1 MQCNAIAQPRLMWSH
16 RHEIFCVCL
25 RGKILELYSEYKAL
39 QIEKRRSVMVITLHN
54 PPMNASFPAMHLELS
69 HIFSTINRDP
79 DVKVVVLTGAG
90 DRAFSAGGDVKNM
103 LRRLTTADHA
113 AWLRGMREAKDLVY
127 SILRLEKPL
136 ITRING
142 HAMGLGATLAVLGDF
157 SYMIET
163 AQIADTHV
171 KVGLTAGDGG
181 SMMWPLLM
189 GFMNAKRYLLTGD
202 ALTGKEAADIGL
214 ITGSAASMQELDE
227 LCFGMADRLANGA
240 TLAVNATK
248 ASINILL
255 RRLLEGVMEAH
266 LGAETLTYLSKDH
279 LEAAKAFSE
288 KRSPDFK
295 GE

>member
-1 MQCNAIAQPRLMWSH
+1 M
-16 RHEIFCVCL
+16 
-25 RGKILELYSEYKAL
+25 YSEYKAL
-39 QIEKRRSVMVITLHN
+39 RLEQRGAVMIITLHN

-69 HIFSTINRDP
+69 HIFTTINRDP
-79 DVKVVVLTGAG
+79 AVKVVVLTGAG
-90 DRAFSAGGDVKNM
+90 EKAFSAGGDVKNM

-113 AWLRGMREAKDLVY
+113 AWLRGMREAKDIVY

-189 GFMNAKRYLLTGD
+189 GFTKARQHLLTGD
-202 ALTGKEAADIGL
+202 PLTGKEAAELGL
-214 ITGSAASMQELDE
+214 ITGSAANMHELDE
-227 LCFGMADRLANGA
+227 LCFGMAERLASGA
-240 TLAVNATK
+240 TLAINATK
-248 ASINILL
+248 NSINLLL
-255 RRLLEGVMEAH
+255 RRLLEGVIEAH

-279 LEAAKAFSE
+279 LEAAKAFNE
-288 KRSPDFK
+288 KRGPDFR

>member
-1 MQCNAIAQPRLMWSH
+1 
-16 RHEIFCVCL
+16 
-25 RGKILELYSEYKAL
+25 
-39 QIEKRRSVMVITLHN
+39 
-54 PPMNASFPAMHLELS
+54 MHLELS

-79 DVKVVVLTGAG
+79 GVKVVVLTGAG

-142 HAMGLGATLAVLGDF
+142 HALGLGATLAVLGDF
-157 SYMIET
+157 SYMIEN

-189 GFMNAKRYLLTGD
+189 GFMKAKQYLLTGD
-202 ALTGKEAADIGL
+202 PLSGKEAAELGL

-227 LCFGMADRLANGA
+227 LCFGMADRLARGA

-248 ASINILL
+248 ASINMLL

-279 LEAAKAFSE
+279 LEAANAFNE
-288 KRSPDFK
+288 KRAPDFK

>member
-1 MQCNAIAQPRLMWSH
+1 MRSH
-16 RHEIFCVCL
+16 RHEILCAWL

-39 QIEKRRSVMVITLHN
+39 QIEKRRAVMVITLHN

-288 KRSPDFK
+288 KRTPEFK

>member
-1 MQCNAIAQPRLMWSH
+1 MI
-16 RHEIFCVCL
+16 
-25 RGKILELYSEYKAL
+25 
-39 QIEKRRSVMVITLHN
+39 ITLHN

-69 HIFSTINRDP
+69 HIFTTINRDP
-79 DVKVVVLTGAG
+79 AVKVVVLTGAG
-90 DRAFSAGGDVKNM
+90 EKAFSAGGDVKNM

-113 AWLRGMREAKDLVY
+113 AWLRGMREAKDIVY

-189 GFMNAKRYLLTGD
+189 GFTKARQHLLTGD
-202 ALTGKEAADIGL
+202 PLTGKEAAELGL
-214 ITGSAASMQELDE
+214 ITGSAANMHELDE
-227 LCFGMADRLANGA
+227 LCFGMAERLASGA
-240 TLAVNATK
+240 TLAINATK
-248 ASINILL
+248 NSINLLL
-255 RRLLEGVMEAH
+255 RRLLEGVIEAH

-279 LEAAKAFSE
+279 LEAAKAFNE
-288 KRSPDFK
+288 KRGPDFR